1 MSTAQDQQFGTAM
14 PRALE
19 ELKGLIRRHY
29 PDAEFAISRSSE
41 EPAIVHLVT
50 VVDVDDTD
58 RVLDV
63 VIDRQIELQIEGLPV
78 FVVTERPPKR
88 AMAMREAARA
98 EKLPGAPTAG
108 P

>member
-1 MSTAQDQQFGTAM
+1 M
-14 PRALE
+14 PRAPE

-29 PDAEFAISRSSE
+29 PGAEFVISRSPE

-50 VVDVDDTD
+50 IVDVEDTD

-63 VIDRQIELQIEGLPV
+63 VIDRQIEGLPV
-78 FVVTERPPKR
+78 FVVTERPSKR
-88 AMAMREAARA
+88 VMAMREAALA
-98 EKLPGAPTAG
+98 EKPSGAPRAG

>member
-1 MSTAQDQQFGTAM
+1 MSTGQDQQLDTAM
-14 PRALE
+14 PRAVE

-29 PDAEFAISRSSE
+29 PDAEFAISRSPQ

-50 VVDVDDTD
+50 IVDVEDTD

-78 FVVTERPPKR
+78 FVVTERPSKR
-88 AMAMREAARA
+88 VMAMREAALA
-98 EKLPGAPTAG
+98 EKPSGAPIAG